1 MLMCLFDRSI
11 IQDRDDKALSQS
23 VENGK
28 RVKEMADAVKAKPIN
43 RAWRTSES
51 VWIGKGDGQG
61 KDNIKS
67 LSYNDQ

>member
-1 MLMCLFDRSI
+1 
-11 IQDRDDKALSQS
+11 
-23 VENGK
+23 
-28 RVKEMADAVKAKPIN
+28 MADAVKAKPIN

-67 LSYNDQ
+67 LSYDDQ